1 MWRRVWSSSGTFA
14 GTMMAQESPMVSTRL
29 PCPVGPT
36 SSFSYSTATSSPPS
50 SSSRLLLRSLN
61 GILSLPLS
69 SSQSS
74 CVPWLGATRVP
85 VPSSLQF
92 WYWLELYEAP
102 IFSVGSSMEKLALK
116 SLSSQAKVGGT
127 VLSIAGAFIV
137 TFYKGQ
143 LLTVSSTLHLPP
155 HSSWGPWRSSS
166 GITPVVLIIMFH
178 INLFGTVF
186 AALLSLIAVRDP
198 ELWALKWCSEAFLRC
213 PTMPWQ
219 LAWGSGDRGR
229 ILSVMWGKAKEVED
243 MASGPLNAGEA
254 LPQTSHKIP
263 LLAAQQS

>member
-155 HSSWGPWRSSS
+155 HSSWGPWW
-166 GITPVVLIIMFH
+166 V
-178 INLFGTVF
+178 
-186 AALLSLIAVRDP
+186 
-198 ELWALKWCSEAFLRC
+198 LRC
-213 PTMPWQ
+213 RRSTND
-219 LAWGSGDRGR
+219 L
-229 ILSVMWGKAKEVED
+229 IKLHF
-243 MASGPLNAGEA
+243 AGVHPQG
-254 LPQTSHKIP
+254 LPRWC
-263 LLAAQQS
+263 